1 MSRFRSSDDDLAY
14 GDIPQRWDRER
25 FERFG
30 SRGGPPRGTRF
41 EDDYYY
47 HERDRPGHRDVAVA
61 ERVESRGPRRRW
73 VYEEDREIDA
83 RREPSRRRRRTDREL
98 FGDVD
103 PREIADMALMPYRR
117 KSITREDF
125 DIDQRVR
132 PGLLRRQSSLDTF
145 DRRRRHDDEY
155 RIPPYTPVLLPIR
168 RQREWE
174 GYYEPEDYREVEI
187 QRERSVHRRR
197 RPKSVKESVKSK
209 SSSSSSSSS
218 SSEESVAKTEKTHKT
233 KSHAPSPKP
242 STKAKSSRATSVH
255 ESIHETSVSESL
267 PPAPPPPAPVPES
280 SFHETL
286 IEQSIHAERKFKKG
300 KTRMPKRLVRV
311 EAIMDLGY
319 PFEEEEDFYVL
330 QIALE
335 KEQIDEVIQISET
348 YKNGE
353 KKKVYRFEE
362 KIEEAIPAPPVGEHE
377 EIQRTEWINPP
388 TVIARRGSPSAKSSI
403 SQVARSRSRRPSSPG
418 TYVEKRE
425 TIIEESAPPPP
436 PPPPAAPEFYEEKKT
451 IIEERSPSHHHH
463 AGSLV
468 LADREHRSDRDINA
482 EIRYL
487 EQERRALRLEREA
500 GQKLDLALRLRERPE
515 EEFQLVEYRDRSR
528 PRQETV
534 IYERERSPPR
544 NVVRVEKDRKGR
556 MALVRSSH

>member
-1 MSRFRSSDDDLAY
+1 MSRFRPDDDDLAY

-30 SRGGPPRGTRF
+30 SRAGPPPGRRV

-47 HERDRPGHRDVAVA
+47 HERERAGHRDVAVA
-61 ERVESRGPRRRW
+61 ERVESRGPRGRW
-73 VYEEDREIDA
+73 VFEDDREIDE

-145 DRRRRHDDEY
+145 DRRRRHDDEH
-155 RIPPYTPVLLPIR
+155 RIPPYTPVPLPIR
-168 RQREWE
+168 RQRPWE

-187 QRERSVHRRR
+187 QRERSVRRR
-197 RPKSVKESVKSK
+197 RAPKSERSVKESVKSQ

-218 SSEESVAKTEKTHKT
+218 SSEESVAKTEKTSKT
-233 KSHAPSPKP
+233 KSRAPSTKA

-255 ESIHETSVSESL
+255 ESIHETHISESL
-267 PPAPPPPAPVPES
+267 PPAPPPPEPITEKSV
-280 SFHETL
+280 HETL
-286 IEQSIHAERKFKKG
+286 IEESIHAVRKFKKG

-319 PFEEEEDFYVL
+319 PFEEEEDFFVL

-362 KIEEAIPAPPVGEHE
+362 KIEEGSPIPAPPVGEHE

-388 TVIARRGSPSAKSSI
+388 TVIGRRGSPSAKSSI
-403 SQVARSRSRRPSSPG
+403 SQVHRSRSRRPSSPA

-425 TIIEESAPPPP
+425 TIIEE
-436 PPPPAAPEFYEEKKT
+436 T
-451 IIEERSPSHHHH
+451 
-463 AGSLV
+463 
-468 LADREHRSDRDINA
+468 
-482 EIRYL
+482 
-487 EQERRALRLEREA
+487 
-500 GQKLDLALRLRERPE
+500 
-515 EEFQLVEYRDRSR
+515 
-528 PRQETV
+528 
-534 IYERERSPPR
+534 
-544 NVVRVEKDRKGR
+544 
-556 MALVRSSH
+556 

>member
-30 SRGGPPRGTRF
+30 SRGGAPPGRGF

-61 ERVESRGPRRRW
+61 ERVESRGPRGRW
-73 VYEEDREIDA
+73 VYEEDREIDE

-117 KSITREDF
+117 QSITREDF
-125 DIDQRVR
+125 DIDQRPR

-145 DRRRRHDDEY
+145 DRRRRPDEEY
-155 RIPPYTPVLLPIR
+155 RIPPYTPVPLPIR
-168 RQREWE
+168 RRREWE

-197 RPKSVKESVKSK
+197 PPKSVKESVKSK

-233 KSHAPSPKP
+233 KSRAPSTKA

-255 ESIHETSVSESL
+255 ESIHETSTSESL
-267 PPAPPPPAPVPES
+267 PPAPPPPAPIAES
-280 SFHETL
+280 SVQETL

-353 KKKVYRFEE
+353 KKKIYRFEE
-362 KIEEAIPAPPVGEHE
+362 KIEEGIPAPPVGEHE
-377 EIQRTEWINPP
+377 EIHRTEWINPP

-403 SQVARSRSRRPSSPG
+403 SQVPRSRSRRPSSPG

-436 PPPPAAPEFYEEKKT
+436 PPPPAPEFYEEKKT
-451 IIEERSPSHHHH
+451 IIEERSPSHHRH

-482 EIRYL
+482 EIRFL

-500 GQKLDLALRLRERPE
+500 EQKRDLALRLRERPE
-515 EEFQLVEYRDRSR
+515 EDFQLVEYRDRSR
-528 PRQETV
+528 PRQELV
-534 IYERERSPPR
+534 IYERERTPPR